1 MLGETLAPKD
11 NRMKLRLFTAA
22 TLFAL
27 LTLSPALAQDFP
39 AECSDAGLSTWEDC
53 NAMLGGGA
61 AEEPVYE
68 EPAYEEPAYEEPAYE
83 EPAYEEPA
91 YEEPAYEEPVMEE
104 PAYEEPAYEEP
115 VMEEPAYEEPA
126 YEEPAYEEPAA
137 EEPVY
142 DEPVMDEPTY
152 EEEAVPEEQV
162 YEEEAAPEE
171 EILQEEAQPEES
183 YEDESV
189 SEDDYVEQEVAPEDA
204 VIEEEA
210 APEDE
215 VVEDDVTAAD
225 EIVEDEVA
233 PEDAIVDE
241 EITSEDAVSAD
252 DVGADDE
259 QAIEPENLDEQ
270 QTFADEALEADDAP
284 ISEEDALAM
293 DQAGVNDEPM
303 EQEALPADED
313 PLAELPAEELSE
325 ATEPLPEGASEEE
338 ASPIFDSAKTG
349 DYDSAED
356 TGEDVV
362 VPESDEQAQVQS
374 LISMDEIVSQDAKE
388 VDYVALSEAPSYT
401 PPDNITIINSVENTY
416 IYEVNNT
423 IIINN
428 AQDERSRIYG
438 EGGNEVDY
446 VQLGDNRF
454 RETVYRDDGSYVVTT
469 RDIYGNVL
477 ERYVVDA
484 YGNSYV
490 LAYFDPTYYEEIDY
504 VSDPGYRLPPLRLK
518 IPLRDYVLDWR
529 YADANAI
536 STFFRSP
543 PVEQVRRTYSID
555 EVKRS
560 ARLRDSVR
568 RLEVNDL
575 NFASGS
581 AELSRNQINALERLA
596 NAMLTLLA
604 DNPGETFLIEG
615 HTDAKG
621 SDQANLLLS
630 DRRASQVARIL
641 TQYYGVPAENL
652 ATQGY
657 GERYL
662 RVNTQRAEPQN
673 RRVTVRRIT
682 PLVTPYFASR

>member
-1 MLGETLAPKD
+1 MT
-11 NRMKLRLFTAA
+11 LRLLAA
-22 TLFAL
+22 ASLFAL
-27 LTLSPALAQDFP
+27 LMANPATAQDFP
-39 AECSDAGLSTWEDC
+39 QECADAGLSTWEDC
-53 NAMLGGGA
+53 NAMMGGGA

-68 EPAYEEPAYEEPAYE
+68 EPAYEEPAPEPVYEEPAYE
-83 EPAYEEPA
+83 EPAPEPVYEEPA
-91 YEEPAYEEPVMEE
+91 YEEPAPEPVYEEPAYEE
-104 PAYEEPAYEEP
+104 PAPEPVYEEPAYEEP
-115 VMEEPAYEEPA
+115 VIEEPAYEEP
-126 YEEPAYEEPAA
+126 
-137 EEPVY
+137 VQ
-142 DEPVMDEPTY
+142 
-152 EEEAVPEEQV
+152 EEEI

-183 YEDESV
+183 YEDEV
-189 SEDDYVEQEVAPEDA
+189 VPEDEIVEEETAPEDQ

-215 VVEDDVTAAD
+215 IVEDDVTS
-225 EIVEDEVA
+225 
-233 PEDAIVDE
+233 EDAIVEEETSSDDAITDE
-241 EITSEDAVSAD
+241 EITSEDAVVEDETSSEDAVVD
-252 DVGADDE
+252 EETATDDE
-259 QAIEPENLDEQ
+259 QGIATENLDEQ
-270 QTFADEALEADDAP
+270 QSFADEALEADDAP
-284 ISEEDALAM
+284 ITEEDALAM
-293 DQAGVNDEPM
+293 DEAGVNEEPM
-303 EQEALPADED
+303 AQEALPADED
-313 PLAELPAEELSE
+313 PLAELPAEELFE

-338 ASPIFDSAKTG
+338 ASPIFDSAKSG
-349 DYDSAED
+349 DYDAEED
-356 TGEDVV
+356 TGEDTV
-362 VPESDEQAQVQS
+362 VPESDEDAQMR
-374 LISMDEIVSQDAKE
+374 SMLSVDEIVSASADE
-388 VDYVALSEAPSYT
+388 VDYVALEEAPPYA
-401 PPDNITIINSVENTY
+401 PGGDVTIINNVENTY
-416 IYEVNNT
+416 IYEVNNQ
-423 IIINN
+423 IVINN
-428 AQDERSRIYG
+428 VQDERSRIYG
-438 EGGNEVDY
+438 DGGNEIDY

-454 RETVYRDDGSYVVTT
+454 RETAYRDDGSYVVTT